1 MKKLSS
7 SEMNVLS
14 NEISKKVNEIKYEKI
29 KSKLE
34 KDVDFKKLEKLNKEM
49 NELNKKVNEKR
60 NLNNE
65 LVNKVRNKYNIMNVS
80 IGNDNEVKVMF
91 NNNGYNSYYN
101 DIVLYNIGKELN
113 NFIYIIIVY
122 NLSVLRI
129 SIMLFYQYYYCDM

>member
-1 MKKLSS
+1 MKKLSM

-14 NEISKKVNEIKYEKI
+14 NEISKKVNEKKYESI
-29 KSKLE
+29 KGKLE
-34 KDVDFKKLEKLNKEM
+34 KDVDFKKLEKINKEI

-80 IGNDNEVKVMF
+80 IDSNNEIKVMF

-113 NFIYIIIVY
+113 VDELINKLVDKY
-122 NLSVLRI
+122 SK
-129 SIMLFYQYYYCDM
+129 